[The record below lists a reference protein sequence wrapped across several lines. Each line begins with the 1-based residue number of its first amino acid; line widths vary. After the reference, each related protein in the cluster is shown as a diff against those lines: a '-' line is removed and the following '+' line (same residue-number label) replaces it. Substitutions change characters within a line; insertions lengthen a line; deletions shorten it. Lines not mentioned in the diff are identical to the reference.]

1 MSDAKCRARP
11 PGQEKATVSRGPD
24 TLRAFSTGAR
34 PREVGSTASRLRSP
48 TAPGSLTGWARRPGS
63 PTARRS
69 HGPAHRAAGSG
80 PKPSPRPSPPKAQEG
95 CQESPLPVK
104 PQTRAGARVCWL
116 LKHFLEQLGLCFIAK
131 ITLTA
136 PKEKEQRHPHTSQRR
151 FRRRWPVRTRLGG
164 RGRVLTNGPAEVLH
178 QHFRLLD
185 LRGVYFTPHH
195 RAEGDLTPQ
204 LLSNSQS

>member
-69 HGPAHRAAGSG
+69 HGPALPRPGAQSCWLRAKAFAAAVTSESTGRLPRESTASETPNQGWGPRLLVAKALSRTTGVVFHCKDNANGAKRKRAAPPAHVPEAFSQEEAGEDEARRAREGTHQWPCGSS
-80 PKPSPRPSPPKAQEG
+80 PSALPS
-95 CQESPLPVK
+95 S
-104 PQTRAGARVCWL
+104 
-116 LKHFLEQLGLCFIAK
+116 
-131 ITLTA
+131 
-136 PKEKEQRHPHTSQRR
+136 
-151 FRRRWPVRTRLGG
+151 
-164 RGRVLTNGPAEVLH
+164 
-178 QHFRLLD
+178 
-185 LRGVYFTPHH
+185 
-195 RAEGDLTPQ
+195 
-204 LLSNSQS
+204 